1 MHQYPDGYTCHYEEE
16 ELRPMLDLTQDPQR
30 VGIISEIQKMFTYLH
45 NRMHDNC
52 AEPYK
57 MSSNVALFK
66 AVRMFDPK
74 RAVQLM
80 TTARS
85 IDVLAAQMPLLDE
98 HNLVA
103 RMKSELAS
111 YLLAAQPFD
120 CDTSDIAEYTIQVLA
135 FWKEHGKQWPALK
148 TAARMVF
155 AMSPNSASC
164 ERVFSLLKAFFGDG
178 QDSLYA
184 DFIELALMR
193 AFNKRG

>member
-1 MHQYPDGYTCHYEEE
+1 
-16 ELRPMLDLTQDPQR
+16 MLDLTQDPQR
-30 VGIISEIQKMFTYLH
+30 GGIIFEIQKMFTYLH

-120 CDTSDIAEYTIQVLA
+120 CDTSDIAE
-135 FWKEHGKQWPALK
+135 E